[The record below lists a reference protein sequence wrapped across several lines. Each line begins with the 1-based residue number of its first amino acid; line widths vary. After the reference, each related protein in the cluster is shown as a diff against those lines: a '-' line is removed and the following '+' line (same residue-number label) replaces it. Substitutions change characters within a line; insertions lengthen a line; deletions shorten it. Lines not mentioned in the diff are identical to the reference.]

1 MDINNYKFEIGDEV
15 ITTKGKR
22 GRIIGFCSC
31 GSCEKIDFLEPVW
44 IREDDN
50 VKDYITIHQAE
61 FGFGGYH
68 RIGKYRFNDFDK
80 DKILESMNWCRKEL
94 KQLQKQLD
102 LIESVEKEEAEEV
115 INA

>member
-1 MDINNYKFEIGDEV
+1 MDIKDYKFEIGDEV

-22 GRIIGFCSC
+22 GRIIDFCNCDSC
-31 GSCEKIDFLEPVW
+31 KRRGFLEPIW

-50 VKDYITIHQAE
+50 VKDYITVHQVE
-61 FGFGGYH
+61 FGFGGFH

-94 KQLQKQLD
+94 KQLKKQLD
-102 LIESVEKEEAEEV
+102 LMEAIEREETKET